1 MPGKR
6 MNSPNKS
13 IVQPLCG
20 ATAPLTVGGGAR
32 EKQCGGVLAA
42 GSEWTESG
50 VRTVSDDAEK
60 TAWNFKE
67 INALI
72 NQLPGIKLWDKN
84 ILSK

>member
-42 GSEWTESG
+42 GSE
-50 VRTVSDDAEK
+50 
-60 TAWNFKE
+60 
-67 INALI
+67 
-72 NQLPGIKLWDKN
+72 
-84 ILSK
+84 